1 MELVYLS
8 IYLLV
13 LTAAALAGWSASRLP
28 ARRFILCLS
37 GAAGL
42 MLMRAFLLARPE
54 YEQHLLF
61 LWNDYV
67 YFAAWGGP
75 PAVLMAFAMAGR
87 LEGVRMRRAIVVA
100 LILIAPLFIWET
112 VSVCLRPSYAMPAR
126 FDENEVCLQ
135 STSHSCGPA
144 AAVTLLHSMGKS
156 VSEGEMANLTLLRP
170 GQGVTALELTRGL
183 NVVLRSGG
191 WRARIDRLDE
201 QELGWQHRPF
211 MAELRKPGGRFHCVV
226 VRQVN
231 SDSVVVADPAYGEKV
246 VDMAEFLG
254 EWTGIAISAVPSAG
268 RRATLAR
275 VLH

>member
-1 MELVYLS
+1 MELVYLG

-13 LTAAALAGWSASRLP
+13 LIAAAVCGWSASKMSS
-28 ARRFILCLS
+28 RRFGLCLF
-37 GAAGL
+37 GAAAVICL
-42 MLMRAFLLARPE
+42 RALLYARPE

-67 YFAAWGGP
+67 YFAEWSGP
-75 PAVLMAFAMAGR
+75 AAMLVVFAMAGR
-87 LEGVRMRRAIVVA
+87 LEGVRVRRAVGAV
-100 LILIAPLFIWET
+100 LILIAPVFFWET
-112 VSVCLRPSYAMPAR
+112 AAVCLRPSYGMPAR

-183 NVVLRSGG
+183 NVALRSAG
-191 WRARIDRLDE
+191 WRARIDRLNE
-201 QELGWQHRPF
+201 QELAWQRRPF
-211 MAELRKPGGRFHCVV
+211 MAELRRPGGRFHCVV
-226 VRQVN
+226 VRKVH

-246 VDMAEFLG
+246 VDMAGFLS
-254 EWTGIAISAVPSAG
+254 EWTGITITAVPSAG